1 MAPIASVSHIPAAAY
16 AAAAA
21 ARASS
26 VAVAAHAAG
35 SASGP
40 TADAMTGIRL
50 RVLLEGPHPFWLRML
65 VVMLYA

>member
-16 AAAAA
+16 AVAAA

-26 VAVAAHAAG
+26 VAVANAAG
-35 SASGP
+35 SASGS
-40 TADAMTGIRL
+40 TADAVSGIRL